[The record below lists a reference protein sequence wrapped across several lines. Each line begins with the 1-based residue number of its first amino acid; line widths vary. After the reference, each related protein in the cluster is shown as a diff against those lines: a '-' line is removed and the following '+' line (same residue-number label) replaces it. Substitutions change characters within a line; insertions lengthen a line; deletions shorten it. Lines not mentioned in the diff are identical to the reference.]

1 MRKEGK
7 GMSQSV
13 NKVILIGFLGEAP
26 EVRFSQQGKPVGTFS
41 VAVNES
47 WKDAQGARRDRV
59 EWFRVVCF
67 GRLAEVCGQYLD
79 KGRHIYLE
87 GRLQTRK
94 WSDREGEKRITV
106 EVVAHQMRILDR
118 APKNGNSGKSDES
131 PNASGLVDEGDN
143 PFNEPEGGTIE
154 DVPF

>member
-1 MRKEGK
+1 
-7 GMSQSV
+7 MSQSV

-59 EWFRVVCF
+59 EWFRIVCF

-94 WSDREGEKRITV
+94 WSDREGEKRTTV

-118 APKNGNSGKSDES
+118 GPKNGNGAAAAESPKAAQPVDES
-131 PNASGLVDEGDN
+131 DN
-143 PFNEPEGGTIE
+143 PFNEPGGNNPDQDT
-154 DVPF
+154 PF